1 MVKTY
6 PYSLKE
12 WGNILISS
20 KEIQS
25 EISFSQ
31 TLDFSHF
38 PNNSNQ
44 KLFSLSCCASL
55 LAEVSYD
62 KAKWN
67 ERRETSAG
75 FRRVVWWSRRPNF
88 WSKLTG
94 FQNRFRL
101 MCNVCALLDCTLT
114 IIEST
119 VGYGFHEIREFR
131 NFSLWSQTLF
141 SGLCRTWQ
149 KRHWLLRKRERLRD
163 RKLVGSRQRCL
174 SSSFILPRRE
184 RLLLAGNSLLLF
196 EIKRSNARCPIK
208 IPTLGIYITVKLP
221 RVARPRDPNPPPR
234 AWHS

>member
-75 FRRVVWWSRRPNF
+75 FRRVVWWSHRPNF
-88 WSKLTG
+88 WSNLTG
-94 FQNRFRL
+94 FQNQFCL
-101 MCNVCALLDCTLT
+101 MCNARALLDCTLT
-114 IIEST
+114 IIAPM
-119 VGYGFHEIREFR
+119 VDYGFHEIWKFR
-131 NFSLWSQTLF
+131 NFSLMKSSVSSL
-141 SGLCRTWQ
+141 GD
-149 KRHWLLRKRERLRD
+149 KR
-163 RKLVGSRQRCL
+163 
-174 SSSFILPRRE
+174 
-184 RLLLAGNSLLLF
+184 
-196 EIKRSNARCPIK
+196 IKK
-208 IPTLGIYITVKLP
+208 
-221 RVARPRDPNPPPR
+221 
-234 AWHS
+234 